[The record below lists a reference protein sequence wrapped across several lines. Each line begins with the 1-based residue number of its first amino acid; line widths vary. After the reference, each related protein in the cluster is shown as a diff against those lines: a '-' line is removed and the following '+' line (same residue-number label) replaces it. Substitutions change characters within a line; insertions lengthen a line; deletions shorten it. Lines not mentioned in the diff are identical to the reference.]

1 MTYRLA
7 REKLGEW
14 LEQVAA
20 GRPLVAPVRDQQGRV
35 DFGLVTDPEQIV
47 TAPGVTAEGP
57 KRWFYPPSEEM
68 FRYTG
73 SGAGVRLY
81 ERPEPD
87 EPWVLFGVRP
97 CDAAA
102 LAYADKFWGCDAG
115 DPYYARRRAAA
126 TVVALNCDTAAPEC
140 FCASIGDALTSPR
153 GMDVLVTPLEGRG
166 YQVESLTE
174 HGAAALAAAGALLE
188 PVDEAEAAA
197 ARAALAEQVAGA
209 QKRTLESEGLTAAL
223 QRVFKDKAFWQKHTA
238 ACIGCGVCTFLC
250 PTCTCF
256 DVMDDS
262 VAGTGYRYRCW
273 DTCQFRQF
281 CEEASGHDRRPT
293 QWERQRQRIAHK
305 LWYSVD
311 RFGELS
317 CVGCGR
323 CVRLCPVNIDITTV
337 GTAAAQS
344 QTEGAEAQ

>member
-1 MTYRLA
+1 MTHRLA
-7 REKLGEW
+7 RENLGEW
-14 LEQVAA
+14 LRQLSQD
-20 GRPLVAPVRDQQGRV
+20 RLLIAPVRDEQGRLG
-35 DFGLVTDPEQIV
+35 FGAVGDPAQIV
-47 TAPGVTAEGP
+47 VETGVVPEGP

-73 SGAGVRLY
+73 AGPSVRIY
-81 ERPEPD
+81 ERMEPD
-87 EPWVLFGVRP
+87 EPWVLFGQRP
-97 CDAAA
+97 CDAVA
-102 LAYADKFWGCDAG
+102 LAYGDKFWSCDEG

-126 TVVALNCDTAAPEC
+126 TVIALNCDAVAAEC
-140 FCASIGDALTSPR
+140 FCESITQGLSNPR
-153 GMDVLVTPLEGRG
+153 GMDVLVTPLSAKD
-166 YQVESLTE
+166 YLVESFSGKGE
-174 HGAAALAAAGALLE
+174 AALQATQSLLHPATGE
-188 PVDEAEAAA
+188 DAA
-197 ARAALAEQVAGA
+197 ARQALAEKTGAA
-209 QKRTLESEGLTAAL
+209 QKRAIAPEGVTAAI
-223 QRVFKDKAFWQKHTA
+223 QGVFKDDTFWQRHTA

-293 QWERQRQRIAHK
+293 QAARQRQRIAHK

-311 RFGELS
+311 RLGDLS

-323 CVRLCPVNIDITTV
+323 CVKLCPVNIDICAV
-337 GTAAAQS
+337 AADAAAKAD
-344 QTEGAEAQ
+344 EG

>member
-1 MTYRLA
+1 MTHKLA

-14 LEQVAA
+14 LHQLAQDQL
-20 GRPLVAPVRDQQGRV
+20 LVAPVRDEQGRV
-35 DFGLVTDPEQIV
+35 AFGPVTDPAQIALE
-47 TAPGVTAEGP
+47 TGVVAEGP
-57 KRWFYPPSEEM
+57 KRFFYPPSEEM

-73 SGAGVRLY
+73 AGANVRVY

-87 EPWVLFGVRP
+87 APWVLFGLRI
-97 CDAAA
+97 CDAIA
-102 LAYADKFWGCDAG
+102 LEYSDKFWSCDEG
-115 DPYYARRRAAA
+115 DPYYAKRRAAA
-126 TVVALNCDTAAPEC
+126 TIIAMNCDAVAAEC
-140 FCASIGDALTSPR
+140 FCESITKGLSNPR
-153 GMDVLVTPLEGRG
+153 GMDVLVTPLSAKE
-166 YQVESLTE
+166 YLVESFTTKGEAALT
-174 HGAAALAAAGALLE
+174 AAADLLHPATDDDVAARQALAA
-188 PVDEAEAAA
+188 
-197 ARAALAEQVAGA
+197 
-209 QKRTLESEGLTAAL
+209 KTAAL
-223 QRVFKDKAFWQKHTA
+223 QKRSIDAASFPAAMQKVFKDQKFWKKHTA
-238 ACIGCGVCTFLC
+238 ACIGCGVCTFMC

-311 RFGELS
+311 RFGDLS

-323 CVRLCPVNIDITTV
+323 CIKLCPVNIDICEV
-337 GTAAAQS
+337 AKGAVA
-344 QTEGAEAQ
+344 EGASEATG